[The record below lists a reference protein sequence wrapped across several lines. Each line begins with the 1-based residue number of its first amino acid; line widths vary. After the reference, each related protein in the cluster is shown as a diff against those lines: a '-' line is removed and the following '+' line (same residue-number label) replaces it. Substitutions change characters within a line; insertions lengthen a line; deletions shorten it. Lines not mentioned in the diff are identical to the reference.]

1 MADGKLNPDTES
13 WLVIIALG
21 LPLINCFSLIFKGEW
36 KQRRKKREPQ
46 PSNVEMIELVAVLRP
61 KATLSF
67 HLILN
72 RFLEWN
78 DCETVINY
86 IASSHWQKVRTN
98 TLIKHLNATRKYGS
112 KLRTQTRNNL
122 SFLVYLQKTLE
133 PVIVLTQSQ
142 SLVCFPRGGFVCLE
156 RELCFTIECKDW
168 VDSSGPLVW
177 IHYIET
183 VDALPFLKDTVNSF
197 FTSL

>member
-13 WLVIIALG
+13 WLVIIAAPG

-36 KQRRKKREPQ
+36 KQRRKKGSRSLQ
-46 PSNVEMIELVAVLRP
+46 MLRWLNLSRCSDLK

-78 DCETVINY
+78 ETVIND
-86 IASSHWQKVRTN
+86 IALSHWQKVRTN
-98 TLIKHLNATRKYGS
+98 TLIKHLNTTRKYGS

-142 SLVCFPRGGFVCLE
+142 SLACFPRGGFVCLSW
-156 RELCFTIECKDW
+156 REKFYYW
-168 VDSSGPLVW
+168 V
-177 IHYIET
+177 
-183 VDALPFLKDTVNSF
+183 
-197 FTSL
+197 